1 MGGLILMP
9 IYTLMLFV
17 HIVGAIG
24 TFIGVG
30 VWLFAATALRRAQTV
45 GQIRALTSLIQP
57 SGVLAIV
64 SILLLGGA
72 GFYMG
77 ITAWGERATWI
88 IVATISFVLLAP
100 FGVFVI
106 DPRLRAVA
114 KAAATVPDGPLPDA
128 LEARVRDPL
137 AGIGLSVYICVLLGI
152 VFLMTNK
159 PSTGVSIIA
168 MAVASLLGLILG
180 VLLLLGARTRSRDD
194 VPTPIGRL

>member
-1 MGGLILMP
+1 MP

-24 TFIGVG
+24 TFVGVG
-30 VWLFAATALRRAQTV
+30 VWLFAALALRRAQTV
-45 GQIRALTSLIQP
+45 GQVRALTGLIQP

-72 GFYMG
+72 GFYMA

-88 IVATISFVLLAP
+88 IVATISFILLAP

-114 KAAATVPDGPLPDA
+114 KAVAAVPDGPLPDA
-128 LEARVRDPL
+128 LAARTRDSL
-137 AGIGLSVYICVLLGI
+137 VGIGLSLYICVLLGI

-168 MAVASLLGLILG
+168 MVVATLLGLISG
-180 VLLLLGARTRSRDD
+180 VLLLLGARTCSRED
-194 VPTPIGRL
+194 VPTPIGRM

>member
-1 MGGLILMP
+1 MP

-17 HIVGAIG
+17 HIAGAIG

-30 VWLFAATALRRAQTV
+30 VWLFAASALRRAQTV
-45 GQIRALTSLIQP
+45 GQVRALTSLIQP

-64 SILLLGGA
+64 SIVLLGVA

-77 ITAWGERATWI
+77 VTVWGEKATWI

-106 DPRLRAVA
+106 DPRLRVIA
-114 KAAATVPDGPLPDA
+114 KAAAGVPDGPLPA
-128 LEARVRDPL
+128 SLAVRARDPVV
-137 AGIGLSVYICVLLGI
+137 GIGLSLYICVLLGI
-152 VFLMTNK
+152 VFLMTSK

-168 MAVASLLGLILG
+168 MFVAMVLGLAFGSLLWW
-180 VLLLLGARTRSRDD
+180 ATRTRSRED
-194 VPTPIGRL
+194 VPTPVGRL

>member
-1 MGGLILMP
+1 MP

-30 VWLFAATALRRAQTV
+30 MWLFAALVLRRMQTV
-45 GQIRALTSLIQP
+45 GQVRALTSLIQP

-64 SILLLGGA
+64 SILLLGVA

-77 ITAWGERATWI
+77 ITVWGERATWI
-88 IVATISFVLLAP
+88 IVATISFLLLAP

-114 KAAATVPDGPLPDA
+114 KAAAAAPDGPLPETLA
-128 LEARVRDPL
+128 ARTRDPL
-137 AGIGLSVYICVLLGI
+137 AGIGLSVYLCVLLGI
-152 VFLMTNK
+152 VFLMTTK
-159 PSTGVSIIA
+159 PSTGVSILA
-168 MAVASLLGLILG
+168 MVVATLLGLISG
-180 VLLLLGARTRSRDD
+180 VLLLLGARTRSRED
-194 VPTPIGRL
+194 VPTHIGRT